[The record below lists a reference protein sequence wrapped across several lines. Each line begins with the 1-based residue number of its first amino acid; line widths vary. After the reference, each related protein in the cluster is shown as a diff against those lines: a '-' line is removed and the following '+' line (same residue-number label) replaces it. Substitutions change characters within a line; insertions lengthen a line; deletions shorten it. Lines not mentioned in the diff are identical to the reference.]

1 MSRKVL
7 SNVCKIVS
15 DEIGV
20 TPKVLISVSRKQ
32 HLVFGRMILSVI
44 CNHKLKIDVKDVAG
58 YLKLSQR
65 NIYHYINTTAAE
77 LKSNPNFRKSY
88 ETILERV
95 NKNKALQKGDF
106 KHSC

>member
-1 MSRKVL
+1 MSIKVL

-20 TPKVLISVSRKQ
+20 TPRVLKSNSRKQ
-32 HLVFGRMILSVI
+32 QLVFGRMILSTI
-44 CNHKLKIDVKDVAG
+44 CKNKLNIKTNEIAEYFELNLG
-58 YLKLSQR
+58 S
-65 NIYHYINTTAAE
+65 IYHYIKGFHNE
-77 LKSNPNFRKSY
+77 LKVNPEFRKSY

-95 NKNKALQKGDF
+95 NKNKALTKGNL

>member
-20 TPKVLISVSRKQ
+20 TPKVLISASRKQ

-44 CNHKLKIDVKDVAG
+44 CNHKLKIDVKDVAD
-58 YLKLSQR
+58 YFRLSQR
-65 NIYHYINTTAAE
+65 SIHHYINTTAAE
-77 LKSNPNFRKSY
+77 LKSNPNFRKRY
-88 ETILERV
+88 ETVLERV
-95 NKNKALQKGDF
+95 DKNKALQKENLR
-106 KHSC
+106 KPC